1 VITKS
6 GPAVVVALQA
16 AVLIVAGMMIAL
28 TASRAAMLS
37 FMAGGG
43 CALAGT
49 AASGMCL
56 ALMQQNTATQALR
69 AQLIA
74 QAVKIAVALTLLIAA
89 LDALHEWSAGLM
101 VAGFASALLA
111 YPFALLLVN
120 TKKDRN

>member
-1 VITKS
+1 MKN

-16 AVLIVAGMMIAL
+16 MVLIVAGVMIAL
-28 TASRAAMLS
+28 MASRAAVPS
-37 FMAGGG
+37 FMVGGG

-49 AASGMCL
+49 ATSGVCL
-56 ALMQQNTATQALR
+56 ALMQQDTATQALR

-74 QAVKIAVALTLLIAA
+74 QAAKIAVALTLLIAA

-101 VAGFASALLA
+101 VAGFASAVLA

-120 TKKDRN
+120 TKTDRN

>member
-1 VITKS
+1 MMKN
-6 GPAVVVALQA
+6 GPAVVVALQT
-16 AVLIVAGMMIAL
+16 AVLAVAGAL
-28 TASRAAMLS
+28 VALMASRTAMMS
-37 FMAGGG
+37 FIAGGG

-49 AASGMCL
+49 AASGLCL
-56 ALMQQNTATQALR
+56 ALMKHKTATQALR

-120 TKKDRN
+120 TKTDRN